1 MLARSITY
9 KDGVQHYRTVLTLM
23 TTAVTVLSAQKKVLE
38 RRAYCSENLRMTSTD
53 LSLEASAPAAV
64 HSRYHYHISQFIP
77 ISVRRGQKMECIN
90 WSPPQIWGIDANVPW
105 ARTAHL
111 RGRPLVAVDNGR
123 TGSPPH
129 PTVVV
134 TVDVIAGRCPP
145 ADLEEGGGGPSDLG
159 GRERS
164 EGELES

>member
-1 MLARSITY
+1 
-9 KDGVQHYRTVLTLM
+9 M

-53 LSLEASAPAAV
+53 LSLEASAPAA
-64 HSRYHYHISQFIP
+64 
-77 ISVRRGQKMECIN
+77 
-90 WSPPQIWGIDANVPW
+90 W